1 MILNVIAA
9 VDDLIFASKI
19 KATAEI
25 VGAEVRF
32 AKSLATV
39 LTQAKERLPDCVLVD
54 LHGVKCEP
62 FALARA
68 FKTTASLK
76 QVRLIGFFSHV
87 QTSLLHEAQAAGYDQ
102 VLPRSAFTKKLPELL
117 GSRE

>member
-1 MILNVIAA
+1 MGFNIIAA

-19 KATAEI
+19 KATAEN

-39 LTQAKERLPDCVLVD
+39 LTQAEERLPDCVMVD
-54 LHGVKCEP
+54 LQGVKCEP

-68 FKTTASLK
+68 FKTSATLK
-76 QVRLIGFFSHV
+76 QVKLIGFFSHV
-87 QTSLLHEAQAAGYDQ
+87 QTALMHEAQAAGYDQ
-102 VLPRSAFTKKLPELL
+102 VLPRSAFTKRLPEILQDK
-117 GSRE
+117 